1 MPDARLPTISP
12 QTLFAVGNP
21 ALNSGEKSA
30 PGRPGGEGSYAPLPE
45 QGNLVRTLGQIYGS
59 KSSMVIINEDATEET
74 VKAQAG
80 KYRILHF
87 STHGILDNDNPLYS
101 HLLLSPASAKED
113 GFLEAREIMQLKL
126 QADLAVLSGCE
137 TARGR
142 VRAGEGLMG
151 MSWAFFVAG
160 TPTTVA
166 SQWQVDSA
174 STARLMIAFHRR
186 LKAEL
191 LPAGLELSKSQGL
204 RHPLVFHR
212 LLRAE
217 RSGLGWQMSQ
227 AEILREASLQLMSD
241 AKYRHPFYWAG
252 FVVMGDGL

>member
-1 MPDARLPTISP
+1 
-12 QTLFAVGNP
+12 
-21 ALNSGEKSA
+21 
-30 PGRPGGEGSYAPLPE
+30 
-45 QGNLVRTLGQIYGS
+45 
-59 KSSMVIINEDATEET
+59 
-74 VKAQAG
+74 
-80 KYRILHF
+80 
-87 STHGILDNDNPLYS
+87 
-101 HLLLSPASAKED
+101 
-113 GFLEAREIMQLKL
+113 
-126 QADLAVLSGCE
+126 
-137 TARGR
+137 
-142 VRAGEGLMG
+142 MG